1 LIGSV
6 VFFLMDKKVIPS
18 VPKVNNIIPAL
29 LISLVAFYAFSLIF
43 PPKEQTFDLSY
54 EED

>member
-1 LIGSV
+1 
-6 VFFLMDKKVIPS
+6 MDKKILPS
-18 VPKVNNIIPAL
+18 IPKVNNIIPDL

-43 PPKEQTFDLSY
+43 PPKEQTFDLMY